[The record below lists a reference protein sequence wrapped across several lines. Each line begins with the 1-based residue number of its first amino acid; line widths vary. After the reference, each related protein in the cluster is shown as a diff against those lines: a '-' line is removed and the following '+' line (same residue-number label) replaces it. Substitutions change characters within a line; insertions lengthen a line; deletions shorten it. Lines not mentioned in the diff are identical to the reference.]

1 MLEDA
6 KLSRTYLTWVEQNYP
21 KFKTVDDTAS
31 SIAVCDKLYSSITDD
46 VFSITKK
53 NFPENSLL
61 DSFAIL
67 CKHYPVTNEKYYT
80 NIILEVLYL
89 ASKMTRSHMHSYP
102 DYTKMKKTND
112 ETEFFDEFTIAVMI
126 IRPIQTY
133 LLNNPVATLT
143 KNTEDNFVLIIIIFM
158 IGNILVEC
166 LIFLIINRK
175 LIRRV
180 LIINEEVRCL
190 TLCLTA

>member
-1 MLEDA
+1 
-6 KLSRTYLTWVEQNYP
+6 
-21 KFKTVDDTAS
+21 
-31 SIAVCDKLYSSITDD
+31 
-46 VFSITKK
+46 
-53 NFPENSLL
+53 
-61 DSFAIL
+61 
-67 CKHYPVTNEKYYT
+67 
-80 NIILEVLYL
+80 
-89 ASKMTRSHMHSYP
+89 
-102 DYTKMKKTND
+102 MKKTND

-126 IRPIQTY
+126 IRLIQTY
-133 LLNNPVATLT
+133 LLNNPVSTLT